1 MPEKSEWS
9 TVYSDYNEGYQ
20 VRTQNRRDAKQAKLD
35 STIEELDKI
44 DGELSLKRLR
54 EILKGLGCN
63 GANVLSKAV
72 TLTYGILTKCDKEQ
86 LREAERL
93 GDEISSMEYRIK
105 QLKEQR
111 DYALEEAK
119 EKNLQETIRLQKK
132 ESELN
137 DKAEKI
143 EEEQKK
149 LSELAERIN
158 NAADQETKS
167 KIIMAQW
174 FRDNV
179 DVKTAYDNTAFIVG
193 LASVLGSPAAIDQ
206 IQEINP
212 KLFEK
217 VPTENKPK
225 RRI

>member
-1 MPEKSEWS
+1 MPAYKDNMPEW
-9 TVYSDYNEGYQ
+9 YW
-20 VRTQNRRDAKQAKLD
+20 KQMGNKQTAKLENID
-35 STIEELDKI
+35 DTVEAVGKIE
-44 DGELSLKRLR
+44 GELSLERLKS
-54 EILKGLGCN
+54 ILKEYGIFGSTAN
-63 GANVLSKAV
+63 GKAV
-72 TLTYGILTKCDKEQ
+72 AVTYGIMTKCDEEQ
-86 LREAERL
+86 IREAAHL
-93 GDEISSMEYRIK
+93 GNEIIRMKKEIED
-105 QLKEQR
+105 LKEQR
-111 DYALEEAK
+111 DYASEEAK
-119 EKNLQETIRLQKK
+119 EKILQETIRLQKK

-149 LSELAERIN
+149 LSELAERID